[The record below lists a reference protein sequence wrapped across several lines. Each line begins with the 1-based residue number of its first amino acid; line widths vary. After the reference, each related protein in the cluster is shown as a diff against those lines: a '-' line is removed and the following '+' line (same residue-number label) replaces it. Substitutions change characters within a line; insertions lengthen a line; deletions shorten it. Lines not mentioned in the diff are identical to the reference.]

1 MAFKNRTEA
10 SLAGK
15 IGGCTLHSRYDSR
28 EIAARATEG
37 FYKSFQKKVDPEGL
51 LPPDER
57 LRRAELARRAHFAR
71 LSLAGVKARQRKTG
85 RR

>member
-15 IGGCTLHSRYDSR
+15 IGGYTLHPRYDSR
-28 EIAARATEG
+28 EIAARATAG
-37 FYKSFQKKVDPEGL
+37 FYGSFQKKVDPEGL

-57 LRRAELARRAHFAR
+57 LRRAEMARKAHFAR
-71 LSLAGVKARQRKTG
+71 LSLAGVKARQRKAG